1 MIGTELGD
9 LRRTHYSTEL
19 NSLNEG
25 TDVVVMGWVVTVRCH
40 GNILFAT
47 IRDKL

>member
-19 NSLNEG
+19 NDLESEAKIELIDEIFQYVS
-25 TDVVVMGWVVTVRCH
+25 TR
-40 GNILFAT
+40 LS
-47 IRDKL
+47 RE